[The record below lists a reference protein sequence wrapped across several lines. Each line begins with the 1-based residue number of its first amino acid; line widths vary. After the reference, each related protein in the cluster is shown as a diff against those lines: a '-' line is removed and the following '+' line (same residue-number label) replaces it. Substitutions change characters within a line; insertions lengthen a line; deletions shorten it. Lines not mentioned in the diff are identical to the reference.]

1 MDVVLS
7 VSHVLHLREKL
18 LSDLSQIVVGF
29 FVETSKKFV
38 GVLFFLFLWCLGLW
52 QGSLEASLGV
62 GWGGLWDG
70 LGSLLDV
77 RFWLVV
83 DATIA
88 LAGFALSSSL
98 CELSF
103 PLKETL

>member
-1 MDVVLS
+1 MSLLDLEEYLITRGLVFGE
-7 VSHVLHLREKL
+7 VLHFVFKNAKA
-18 LSDLSQIVVGF
+18 VVF
-29 FVETSKKFV
+29 L
-38 GVLFFLFLWCLGLW
+38 LFFLLWCLGLW

-70 LGSLLDV
+70 LGCLLDV

-103 PLKETL
+103 PFSKRKK